1 MSTFISHLLKRS
13 CVIVGGSVAP
23 LALAAG
29 GASAAD
35 CGKLAGKT
43 FGAAQVTAATSVSP
57 PSSLVNIDFPMGPV
71 AITTP
76 FCRVQGVI
84 KPSADSDIRF
94 EVWLPT
100 ESAWNGKYQG
110 VGNGGFAG
118 SLLYISMARALEGGY
133 AVSATDT
140 GHSGG
145 ALEAAWALGHPEKIA
160 DFGWRGIH
168 EAASVSKGIVQAYYG
183 KAPSHAYFSGCSDGG
198 REALMEAQRFPED
211 YDGIVAGAPANYWT
225 RLLSNGIWTEQAISR
240 PASWLSPDKVA
251 IVSKGVLA
259 ACHGEGGYLDD
270 PSQCHFDPSSLV
282 CKAGQTDGCLSEPEA
297 AALRKLYSG
306 AEDSAGHSIFPGFAP
321 GGEAD
326 PGGWVLWVTGTEPKQ
341 IAGTLIYGFVTGYF
355 GDMVFDKPDWRLDG
369 QSVSD
374 DLAAAGSKTGE
385 AVDSANPDLSAFK
398 AAGGKLIQ
406 YHGWSD
412 AAIPPQSS
420 IDYYK
425 EAAAKMGG
433 ITGMQSFYRLF
444 MAPGMDHCGSG
455 PGPNAVGG
463 VYGLPPPSR
472 DPTHDVVAALAH
484 WVEDGAA
491 PETIIA
497 TKYREDNPT
506 NGVEAQRPWCPYPAT
521 ASYSGQG
528 DRKDATSYN
537 CATTK

>member
-211 YDGIVAGAPANYWT
+211 YDGIVAGAPRIIGRDCYPTGFGPSRPSPGQRAGFHPTRSQSSARACSRPVTGRVAISTTRANAISIHRAWSARRGRRTGVCRNRKQQRCGSFIPAPRTQRDTRYFQAT
-225 RLLSNGIWTEQAISR
+225 RL
-240 PASWLSPDKVA
+240 
-251 IVSKGVLA
+251 
-259 ACHGEGGYLDD
+259 
-270 PSQCHFDPSSLV
+270 
-282 CKAGQTDGCLSEPEA
+282 
-297 AALRKLYSG
+297 
-306 AEDSAGHSIFPGFAP
+306 AE
-321 GGEAD
+321 
-326 PGGWVLWVTGTEPKQ
+326 
-341 IAGTLIYGFVTGYF
+341 
-355 GDMVFDKPDWRLDG
+355 KP
-369 QSVSD
+369 
-374 DLAAAGSKTGE
+374 T
-385 AVDSANPDLSAFK
+385 P
-398 AAGGKLIQ
+398 AGGC
-406 YHGWSD
+406 
-412 AAIPPQSS
+412 
-420 IDYYK
+420 
-425 EAAAKMGG
+425 
-433 ITGMQSFYRLF
+433 
-444 MAPGMDHCGSG
+444 CG
-455 PGPNAVGG
+455 
-463 VYGLPPPSR
+463 
-472 DPTHDVVAALAH
+472 
-484 WVEDGAA
+484 
-491 PETIIA
+491 
-497 TKYREDNPT
+497 
-506 NGVEAQRPWCPYPAT
+506 
-521 ASYSGQG
+521 
-528 DRKDATSYN
+528 
-537 CATTK
+537 